1 MYGWRDYTIN
11 TAQKPS
17 LRKLVVSLKVS
28 IPMTLS
34 KTISRVEGMANT
46 IWVLI
51 GPGTLSILAIIIM
64 ATGSSYL
71 SIPSIAFLLML
82 VIVAIARWLDPVNSV
97 GTAVA
102 VRQRLFYVVL
112 IISLGIAGWIGTH
125 LVRIS

>member
-1 MYGWRDYTIN
+1 
-11 TAQKPS
+11 
-17 LRKLVVSLKVS
+17 
-28 IPMTLS
+28 MTLDKS
-34 KTISRVEGMANT
+34 NPRAEGMANT

-82 VIVAIARWLDPVNSV
+82 VVVAIARWLDPVNSV

-102 VRQRLFYVVL
+102 VRQRLIYVVL

-125 LVRIS
+125 LVRMS